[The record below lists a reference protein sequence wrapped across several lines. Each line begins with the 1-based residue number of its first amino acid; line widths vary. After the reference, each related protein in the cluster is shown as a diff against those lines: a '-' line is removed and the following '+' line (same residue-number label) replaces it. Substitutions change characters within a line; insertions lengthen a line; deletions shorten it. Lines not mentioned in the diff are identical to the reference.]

1 MIVPTLVS
9 IFAIVFVSAIR
20 DISTIILLI
29 TARNRSLAV
38 LMMEYSRGGQLEV
51 ASIIGVIIA
60 VVAIAAA
67 IVARRLGQLI
77 RECNPRGSRCVII
90 NVTQPLVVF
99 HRLFWSCA

>member
-60 VVAIAAA
+60 VVAIAA
-67 IVARRLGQLI
+67 RRLGLTA
-77 RECNPRGSRCVII
+77 GV
-90 NVTQPLVVF
+90 
-99 HRLFWSCA
+99 AA